1 MMAAGGN
8 SPAIV
13 EPLGVFGP
21 TRDAPGVTAAA
32 LTSLRDGLDPELR
45 ARVASYLNAGSV
57 VLAFMEY
64 TTDLLE
70 GRFGVSGGSG
80 VLSDGV
86 YYWRRDAVE
95 YVTEYGI
102 ALPPPAL
109 EHMRS
114 QNWTPPTLD
123 DQSLMEIDRYLF
135 TELSAR

>member
-1 MMAAGGN
+1 MIAAGGG

-13 EPLGVFGP
+13 QPLGVFGP
-21 TRDAPGVTAAA
+21 TRDAPAVTAIA
-32 LTSLRDGLDPELR
+32 LMPLREGLNPELR
-45 ARVASYLNAGSV
+45 ARVASYLSAGTV

-70 GRFGVSGGSG
+70 GRFGVSGDSG

-95 YVTEYGI
+95 YVTEYCI
-102 ALPPPAL
+102 DLPPDAL

-114 QNWTPPTLD
+114 QDWAPPVMD
-123 DQSLMEIDRYLF
+123 DQALMKIDYYLF